1 MQYINWKKIGPYLIM
16 LAAILWAL
24 DGILRRSLFSLPPI
38 TIVFYEHLIGLL
50 ILSPFLFKNIKKLS
64 FSKKEWGALLLISLL
79 SGVLGTLWFTTAL
92 IKVNFISF
100 SVVFLLQKLQ
110 PVFAMLFAVIFLKEK
125 ISKKYLIWAIL
136 ALVSAYFVTFKDGL
150 VGFNTG
156 DQTMIAALF
165 ALGAAFA
172 WGSSTAFSRFA
183 LLRKSNTVVTGMR
196 FLITSILAL
205 GFVFIL
211 GQQSSLGTPTSSQ
224 WGRFVIIAF
233 STGMVALWIYYRGL
247 KNTQVKVATILELT
261 FPFLAV
267 IIDIFLYKNFLAPS
281 QYIAAVVLLFAMYK
295 VSRLNTAFDKIY
307 STNVIGGAGRG
318 KRLGFP
324 TLNFI
329 IPSNFEHSY
338 GVYCGS
344 VIVNGNKHK
353 AVFHYGSIPTFADK
367 RKSLEAYLISGEH
380 LEEIPDELSFRFV
393 AKLRDVE
400 KFSAKDKLVA
410 NIENDIKQAKEILN
424 K

>member
-1 MQYINWKKIGPYLIM
+1 MKYINWKKLGPYLIM
-16 LAAILWAL
+16 MAAILWAL

-38 TIVFYEHLIGLL
+38 IIVFYEHLIGLL
-50 ILSPFLFKNIKKLS
+50 IISPFLLKNIKKLS
-64 FSKKEWGALLLISLL
+64 FSKKEWGALLLVSLL

-92 IKVNFISF
+92 VKVSFISF

-110 PVFAMLFAVIFLKEK
+110 PLFAMFFAVVFLKEK
-125 ISKKYLIWAIL
+125 ISKRYIGWAIL
-136 ALVSAYFVTFKDGL
+136 ALGAAYFVTFKNGL
-150 VGFNTG
+150 INFDTG
-156 DQTMIAALF
+156 DQTLVAALF

-183 LLRKSNTVVTGMR
+183 LLRKSNTIVTGMR
-196 FLITSILAL
+196 FFLTSILAL
-205 GFVFIL
+205 AFVFIL
-211 GQQSSLGTPTSSQ
+211 GQQASLGAPDASQ

-267 IIDIFLYKNFLAPS
+267 IIDIFLYKNVLAPS
-281 QYIAAVVLLFAMYK
+281 QYIAAVILLFAMYK

-307 STNVIGGAGRG
+307 NTKVIGGAGRG

-329 IPSNFEHSY
+329 IPNNFEHSY
-338 GVYCGS
+338 GVYSGL
-344 VIVNGNKHK
+344 VILNGNKHQ
-353 AVFHYGSIPTFADK
+353 AVFHYGAIPTFKDK
-367 RKSLEAYLISGEH
+367 RKSLEAYIISGEH
-380 LEEIPDELSFRFV
+380 LENIPDKLSFRFV
-393 AKLRDVE
+393 SKLRDVE
-400 KFSAKDKLVA
+400 RFSAKDKLVDS
-410 NIENDIKQAKEILN
+410 IENDIKQAKKILD

>member
-1 MQYINWKKIGPYLIM
+1 MNHVNWKKIGPYLIM

-38 TIVFYEHLIGLL
+38 TIVFYEHLIGLF
-50 ILSPFLFKNIKKLS
+50 ILSPFLFRNIKRLS
-64 FSKKEWGALLLISLL
+64 FSKKEWGALFLVSLF

-110 PVFAMLFAVIFLKEK
+110 PLFATTFAVIFLKEK
-125 ISKKYLIWAIL
+125 VGKQYLAWALL
-136 ALVSAYFVTFKDGL
+136 ALAAAYFVTFKN
-150 VGFNTG
+150 GFVSFDTG
-156 DQTMIAALF
+156 DGTMIAALF
-165 ALGAAFA
+165 ALGAAFV

-196 FLITSILAL
+196 FFLTSIFAL
-205 GFVFIL
+205 IAVFIL
-211 GQQSSLGTPTSSQ
+211 GQGSSLTTPTGSQ
-224 WGRFVIIAF
+224 WMRFVVIAL

-267 IIDIFLYKNFLAPS
+267 FIDIFLYKNVLAPT
-281 QYIAAVVLLFAMYK
+281 QYIAAVVLLIAMYK
-295 VSRLNTAFDKIY
+295 VSRFNTAFDKIY
-307 STNVIGGAGRG
+307 NASIIGGAGRG
-318 KRLGFP
+318 ERLGFP
-324 TLNFI
+324 TLNFV
-329 IPSNFEHSY
+329 IPDNFEHSY
-338 GVYCGS
+338 GVYCGW
-344 VIVNGNKHK
+344 VIVNGNKYQT
-353 AVFHYGSIPTFADK
+353 AFHYGPIPTFKDK
-367 RKSLEAYLISGEH
+367 RKSLEAYIISGEH
-380 LEEIPDELSFRFV
+380 IENIPDKVSFRFV

-400 KFSAKDKLVA
+400 NFSIKDKLV
-410 NIENDIKQAKEILN
+410 DSIKQDVKKSKEILN

>member
-1 MQYINWKKIGPYLIM
+1 MNISWKKFGPYLIV

-38 TIVFYEHLIGLL
+38 IIVFYEHIIGF
-50 ILSPFLFKNIKKLS
+50 IIISPFLLKNIKQLN
-64 FSKKEWGALLLISLL
+64 FSKKEWGALFIVSLL

-92 IKVNFISF
+92 VKVNFISF

-110 PVFAMLFAVIFLKEK
+110 PLFAMLFAIIFLKEK
-125 ISKKYLIWAIL
+125 VSRQYIVW
-136 ALVSAYFVTFKDGL
+136 ALVALVAAYFVTFKNGL
-150 VGFNTG
+150 VNFAASETG
-156 DQTMIAALF
+156 TAALF

-183 LLRKSNTVVTGMR
+183 LLRKSNTLVTSVR
-196 FLITSILAL
+196 FLLTSILA
-205 GFVFIL
+205 FVFIFIL
-211 GQQSSLGTPTSSQ
+211 GQQANLGAPSSEQYL
-224 WGRFVIIAF
+224 RFLLIAF
-233 STGMVALWIYYRGL
+233 STGLLALWIYYQGL

-267 IIDIFLYKNFLAPS
+267 IIDIFLYKNVLSAS
-281 QYIAAVVLLFAMYK
+281 QYLAALILLVAMYM

-307 STNVIGGAGRG
+307 ITKVIGGAGRG
-318 KRLGFP
+318 RRLGFP

-329 IPSNFEHSY
+329 IPDNFEHAY
-338 GVYCGS
+338 GIYCGW
-344 VIVNGNKHK
+344 VIINAKQYQ
-353 AVFHYGSIPTFADK
+353 AALHYGPIPTFAEK

-380 LEEIPDELSFRFV
+380 LSEIPDKISFRFV
-393 AKLRDVE
+393 AKLRDIE
-400 KFSAKDKLVA
+400 KFSVKDKLVES
-410 NIENDIKQAKEILN
+410 ITSDIVRAKEIL

>member
-1 MQYINWKKIGPYLIM
+1 MHINWKKLGPYLIV

-50 ILSPFLFKNIKKLS
+50 ILSPFLFKSRKKLS
-64 FSKKEWGALLLISLL
+64 FSKKEWGALFLISLL

-110 PVFAMLFAVIFLKEK
+110 PLFAMIFAVIFLKEK
-125 ISKKYLIWAIL
+125 VNKQYISWALL
-136 ALVSAYFVTFKDGL
+136 ALMSAYFVTFKNGL

-156 DQTMIAALF
+156 DQTLIAALF

-172 WGSSTAFSRFA
+172 WGSSTAFSRFT
-183 LLRKSNTVVTGMR
+183 LLRRSNTVVTGMR
-196 FLITSILAL
+196 FLLTSILAL
-205 GFVFIL
+205 IAVFIL
-211 GQQSSLGTPTSSQ
+211 GQPASLGTPTNDQ
-224 WGRFVIIAF
+224 WLRFLVIAL

-267 IIDIFLYKNFLAPS
+267 FIDIVLYKNILALS
-281 QYIAAVVLLFAMYK
+281 QYIAALVLLFAMYR
-295 VSRLNTAFDKIY
+295 VSKLNTAFDKIY
-307 STNVIGGAGRG
+307 NTKIIGGAGRG
-318 KRLGFP
+318 QRIGFP

-329 IPSNFEHSY
+329 IPDNFEHSH
-338 GVYCGS
+338 GIYCGF
-344 VIVNGNKHK
+344 VIINGNKHK
-353 AVFHYGSIPTFADK
+353 TAFHYGPIPTFSERRA
-367 RKSLEAYLISGEH
+367 SLEAYVISGEF
-380 LEEIPDELSFRFV
+380 LEEIPDKISFRFI

-400 KFSAKDKLVA
+400 NFSAKDKLVA
-410 NIENDIKQAKEILN
+410 NIEQDIIQAKQIL